1 MEWPPHFGKLAE
13 GIRLRIKFHQAA
25 VLAPLTP
32 ARAGERPATN
42 ANPTATD
49 RPPVV
54 PPAERPG
61 VRGKFLFLG
70 HEKLHV
76 RGVTYGTFRPQ
87 PDDSEF
93 PTPDVVERDF
103 SLMAAHGVNSLRTY
117 TVPPR
122 WLLDAASRHALHVLV
137 GIPVERHIGYL
148 TDRKGAPDTGRLVR
162 SGVAAC
168 AGHPA
173 VLAYAIGNEIPAAT
187 ARWHGAGR
195 VEHFLEGLFRAAK
208 AEDPSG
214 LVTYVNYP
222 STEYLQLPFLDF
234 VSFNVFL
241 ETRAPL
247 AAYLARLHH
256 VAGER
261 PLLLTEV
268 GLDSLRNGDA
278 AQARTLDWQIRTS
291 FAEGCAGVFV
301 YAWTDEWYRAGE
313 DVTDWRFG
321 LTSRDRSPKP
331 ALAAVQAAFADTPFP
346 AELGWPR
353 ISVVVCTYNG
363 SRTIR
368 DCLEGLKRLRYPNF
382 EVIVVNDG
390 STDATPDIVREYDV
404 RLISTENRGLSSA
417 RNTGWREATGEIIA
431 YIDDDAYPDRDWL
444 THLAA
449 TFLRTSD
456 VGVGGPNISPPGDGP
471 IAKCI
476 ALAPGNPIHVML
488 TDREAE
494 HIPGC
499 NMAFRRSALQ
509 EIGGFDE
516 QFRVAGDD
524 VDVCWSLR
532 ERGRT
537 LGFSPSAVVWHHRRN
552 SVRAF
557 WKQQVGYGRAE
568 GLLERKW
575 PEKYTATGQIA
586 WAGRLYG
593 ATLLPAAPWR
603 SGRIYHGTWGFA
615 PFQRLYQ
622 ATPTWLGSLA
632 LAPEWYLPIA
642 ALAVVALL
650 GIVWAPLR
658 LAIPL
663 LVLATG
669 PLILRAA
676 FAARTS
682 FPRSRATR
690 RIRQRLL
697 TGFLHLLHPLARLY
711 GRLTR
716 PAATRRHRHG
726 WAPGGRVALWCE
738 RWRDPAERLNTLE
751 RALRDTGDAVLRGG
765 EFERWDLEV
774 RGGALGAARLA
785 MAVEEHG
792 MGRQFVRVRWWFSP
806 SPAGPALALL
816 LGGLAI
822 AAQTTGVWVPAVLF
836 GAAALWCAWRT
847 VADCGSAAADVRR
860 AVGRAGDG

>member
-1 MEWPPHFGKLAE
+1 LRTKFEHAAILA
-13 GIRLRIKFHQAA
+13 
-25 VLAPLTP
+25 P
-32 ARAGERPATN
+32 ARAAE
-42 ANPTATD
+42 NPRVAAA
-49 RPPVV
+49 P
-54 PPAERPG
+54 PPASEPLAVPAARPS
-61 VRGKFLFLG
+61 VHGKFLFLG
-70 HEKLHV
+70 SEKLHV

-87 PDDSEF
+87 ADDSEF

-103 SLMAAHGVNSLRTY
+103 TLMAAHGVNSLRTY

-122 WLLDAASRHALHVLV
+122 WLLDAAARHGLHVLV

-148 TDRKGAPDTGRLVR
+148 TDRKGAPDTSRLVR

-195 VEHFLEGLFRAAK
+195 VERFLEGLFRAAK

-241 ETRAPL
+241 ESRAPL

-291 FAEGCAGVFV
+291 FAEGCGGVFV

-321 LTSRDRSPKP
+321 LTSRDRTPKP

-346 AELGWPR
+346 AEMRWPR
-353 ISVVVCTYNG
+353 MSVVVCTYNG

-368 DCLEGLKRLRYPNF
+368 ECMEGVRRLRYPDL

-390 STDATPDIVREYDV
+390 STDRTAEIVGEYGV
-404 RLISTENRGLSSA
+404 RLISTANRGLSSA
-417 RNTGWREATGEIIA
+417 RNTGWREATGEIVA
-431 YIDDDAYPDRDWL
+431 YIDDDAYPDPDWL

-449 TFLRTSD
+449 TFLRTTD
-456 VGVGGPNISPPGDGP
+456 AGVGGPNIAPPGDGP
-471 IAKCI
+471 IARCI

-499 NMAFRRSALQ
+499 NMAFRRDALAA
-509 EIGGFDE
+509 IGGFDE

-532 ERGRT
+532 ERGWT
-537 LGFSPSAVVWHHRRN
+537 LGFSPAAVVWHHRRN

-622 ATPTWLGSLA
+622 ATPTWIGSLA

-650 GIVWAPLR
+650 GITWAPLR

-663 LVLATG
+663 LALATA
-669 PLILRAA
+669 PLVMRAVI
-676 FAARTS
+676 AARMS
-682 FPRSRATR
+682 FPRSRPTR

-697 TGFLHLLHPLARLY
+697 TGFLHLLHPLARLS

-716 PAATRRHRHG
+716 PATRRPRRG
-726 WAPGGRVALWCE
+726 WALGSKVALWCE
-738 RWRDPAERLNTLE
+738 QWRDPAERLNGIE
-751 RALRDTGDAVLRGG
+751 RALRELGAGAVLRGG
-765 EFERWDLEV
+765 DFERWDLEV
-774 RGGALGAARLA
+774 RGGTLGAARLA

-792 MGRQFVRVRWWFSP
+792 MGRQLVRVRWWLAP
-806 SPAGPALALL
+806 TPAGPALAVL

-822 AAQTTGVWVPAVLF
+822 AAETTGVWIPGVVF
-836 GAAALWCAWRT
+836 GAAALWCTWRT
-847 VADCGSAAADVRR
+847 IAACGSAAADIRR